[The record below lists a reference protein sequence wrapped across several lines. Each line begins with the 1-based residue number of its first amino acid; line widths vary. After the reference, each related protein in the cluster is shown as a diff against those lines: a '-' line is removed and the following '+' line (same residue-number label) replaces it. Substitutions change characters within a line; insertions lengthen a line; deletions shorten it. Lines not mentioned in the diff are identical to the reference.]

1 MRRWADVGRAN
12 NSYYRAISTPVVDEL
27 SSRFMHRRTVLLWM
41 IALAVAFAAGFFVN
55 RYLSPVYRAHDI
67 AGIGSGLGHDHA
79 HVETTY
85 VCPMHPQIISD
96 KPGTCPICGMAL
108 VPVKPAGAEAETGAD
123 GEPAVRIAPEVVN
136 NLGVK
141 IAPVARTTLMRRIE
155 TPGFVQQIEP
165 GQHARVQAPFEAR
178 VATLYSKPGQW
189 LEQGKPLATLE
200 SETLRTAERAHIALL
215 DVGAPIEAKQPDST
229 PPAAA
234 EADHGMMT
242 LEESRAQLA
251 RLGLSGEDIRQLEQQ
266 RMPSSK
272 LTLYAPYPGMITNLQ
287 VAAGDSVKSGA
298 VLFDLGGLARAS
310 VLANAFQRDAA
321 WIQSGQ
327 PVEVRLP
334 HVSSQVWSG
343 VVNQAAVS
351 IDPSSQNIGVKL
363 SFTAPAHL
371 LKSAMYVVATIQ
383 GDAHRGVLAVPQEA
397 LIRTESEDRVIVA
410 LGDGRFKPVRVR
422 IGIETGGQVEILS
435 GLREGDKVVVTA
447 QFLIDSESN
456 LQASFRR
463 MTAH

>member
-1 MRRWADVGRAN
+1 
-12 NSYYRAISTPVVDEL
+12 
-27 SSRFMHRRTVLLWM
+27 MHHRTVLLWT
-41 IALAVAFAAGFFVN
+41 IALAVAFAAGFVVN
-55 RYLSPVYRAHDI
+55 RYLSPVYRASDI
-67 AGIGSGLGHDHA
+67 AGVSSGSGHDHA
-79 HVETTY
+79 HAEATY

-108 VPVKPAGAEAETGAD
+108 VPVKPAGAETETNAD

-165 GQHARVQAPFEAR
+165 AKHVRVQAPFEAR
-178 VATLYSKPGQW
+178 IAALYFKPGQW
-189 LEQGKPLATLE
+189 LESGKPLATLE
-200 SETLRTAERAHIALL
+200 SETLRAAEQAHVALL
-215 DVGAPIEAKQPDST
+215 EKGAPMETKSPDSASET
-229 PPAAA
+229 AAA
-234 EADHGMMT
+234 ASKVEPMT
-242 LEESRAQLA
+242 IVEESRQRLT
-251 RLGLSGEDIRQLEQQ
+251 RLGLSTEDILQLE
-266 RMPSSK
+266 RKRVATSK
-272 LTLYAPYPGMITNLQ
+272 LTLYAPYPGVITNLQ

-334 HVSSQVWSG
+334 HVSSQTWSG

-371 LKSAMYVVATIQ
+371 LKSAMYVVATIH

-410 LGDGRFKPVRVR
+410 LGDGRFRPVRVR
-422 IGIETGGQVEILS
+422 VGIETGGMAEILS
-435 GLREGDKVVVTA
+435 GLREGDKVVVSA

>member
-1 MRRWADVGRAN
+1 
-12 NSYYRAISTPVVDEL
+12 
-27 SSRFMHRRTVLLWM
+27 MHRRTVLLWM
-41 IALAVAFAAGFFVN
+41 IALAVAFAAGVVVN
-55 RYLSPVYRAHDI
+55 RYLSPVYHAPDI
-67 AGIGSGLGHDHA
+67 AGVGSGHA
-79 HVETTY
+79 HADTSY

-165 GQHARVQAPFEAR
+165 ARHARVQAPFEAR
-178 VATLYSKPGQW
+178 IAALYFKPGQW

-200 SETLRTAERAHIALL
+200 SETLRAAEQSHVALL
-215 DVGAPIEAKQPDST
+215 EKGAPMEAKSPDSVSET
-229 PPAAA
+229 AAA
-234 EADHGMMT
+234 ASKAEPMT
-242 LEESRAQLA
+242 IVEESRQRLT
-251 RLGLSGEDIRQLEQQ
+251 RLGLSTEDILQLEQK
-266 RMPSSK
+266 RVASSK

-334 HVSSQVWSG
+334 HVSSQTWSG

-371 LKSAMYVVATIQ
+371 LKSAMYVVATIH

-422 IGIETGGQVEILS
+422 VGIETGGQAEILS
-435 GLREGDKVVVTA
+435 GLREGDKVVVSA

>member
-1 MRRWADVGRAN
+1 VFLWLFVF
-12 NSYYRAISTPVVDEL
+12 AIG
-27 SSRFMHRRTVLLWM
+27 
-41 IALAVAFAAGFFVN
+41 FAGGFVVN
-55 RYLSPVYRAHDI
+55 RYLSPVNRAPEI
-67 AGIGSGLGHDHA
+67 AGVGSGHDHA
-79 HVETTY
+79 HADTSY

-108 VPVKPAGAEAETGAD
+108 VPVKPAGADAGMGAD
-123 GEPAVRIAPEVVN
+123 GGSAVQIEPEVIN

-141 IAPVARTTLMRRIE
+141 IAPVTRTTLMRRIE

-165 GQHARVQAPFEAR
+165 AQHVRVLAPFEAN
-178 VATLYSKPGQW
+178 VAALHFKPGQW
-189 LEQGKPLATLE
+189 LEPGKPLVTLE
-200 SETLRTAERAHIALL
+200 SEALRVAEEAHIVLL
-215 DVGAPIEAKQPDST
+215 KEGAPMEAKQSDSM
-229 PPAAA
+229 PPATPEA
-234 EADHGMMT
+234 EHGMT
-242 LEESRAQLA
+242 SLETSRERLTH
-251 RLGLSGEDIRQLEQQ
+251 LGLSGEDIRQLEQK
-266 RMPSSK
+266 RVASSK
-272 LTLYAPYPGMITNLQ
+272 LTLYAPYPGTITNLQ

-298 VLFDLGGLARAS
+298 ALFGLSGMARAS

-321 WIQSGQ
+321 WIQNGQ

-334 HVSSQVWSG
+334 HVSGQTWSG

-371 LKSAMYVVATIQ
+371 LKSAMYVVATIH
-383 GDAHRGVLAVPQEA
+383 GDERRGVLAVPQEA

-435 GLREGDKVVVTA
+435 GLKEGDRVVVSA
-447 QFLIDSESN
+447 QFLLDSESS

>member
-1 MRRWADVGRAN
+1 
-12 NSYYRAISTPVVDEL
+12 
-27 SSRFMHRRTVLLWM
+27 MHRRTVLLWT
-41 IALAVAFAAGFFVN
+41 IALAVAFAAGVVVN
-55 RYLSPVYRAHDI
+55 RYLSPVYRAPDI
-67 AGIGSGLGHDHA
+67 AGVGSGSGRDHA
-79 HVETTY
+79 HADTSY

-108 VPVKPAGAEAETGAD
+108 VSVKPAGAEAGTGVD
-123 GEPAVRIAPEVVN
+123 EELTVRIAPEVVN

-165 GQHARVQAPFEAR
+165 AKHVRVQAPFEAR
-178 VATLYSKPGQW
+178 IAALYFKPGQW
-189 LEQGKPLATLE
+189 LEEGKPLVTLE
-200 SETLRTAERAHIALL
+200 SEALRTAGQAHVALL
-215 DVGAPIEAKQPDST
+215 EEGEPAATKSPDAAAT
-229 PPAAA
+229 AAA
-234 EADHGMMT
+234 EEPRRFT
-242 LEESRAQLA
+242 LEQSRAQLA
-251 RLGLSGEDIRQLEQQ
+251 RLGLSSEDIRQLEQK
-266 RMPSSK
+266 RVASSK
-272 LTLYAPYPGMITNLQ
+272 LTLRAPYDGTVTNLQ
-287 VAAGDSVKSGA
+287 VAAGDAVKSGA
-298 VLFDLGGLARAS
+298 ALFELGGLARAT

-321 WIQSGQ
+321 WIQTGQ

-334 HVSSQVWSG
+334 HVSNQTWSG

-351 IDPSSQNIGVKL
+351 IDPSSQNIGVRL

-371 LKSAMYVVATIQ
+371 LKSAMYVVATIH
-383 GDAHRGVLAVPQEA
+383 GDARRGVLAVPQEA

-422 IGIETGGQVEILS
+422 IGIETGGQAEILS
-435 GLREGDKVVVTA
+435 GLREGDKVVVSA

>member
-1 MRRWADVGRAN
+1 
-12 NSYYRAISTPVVDEL
+12 
-27 SSRFMHRRTVLLWM
+27 MHRRTVLLWM
-41 IALAVAFAAGFFVN
+41 IALAVAFAAGFVVN
-55 RYLSPVYRAHDI
+55 RYLSPVYRAPDI
-67 AGIGSGLGHDHA
+67 AGVGSGSGHDHA
-79 HVETTY
+79 HAETTY

-108 VPVKPAGAEAETGAD
+108 VPVKPAGAEAELGAD
-123 GEPAVRIAPEVVN
+123 EEPTVRIAPEVVN

-141 IAPVARTTLMRRIE
+141 IAPVVRTTLMRRIE

-165 GQHARVQAPFEAR
+165 ARHARVQAPFEAK
-178 VATLYSKPGQW
+178 VAALYSKPGQW

-200 SETLRTAERAHIALL
+200 SEALRTAEQSHVSLL
-215 DVGAPIEAKQPDST
+215 EKGAPLESKSPDSASET
-229 PPAAA
+229 AA
-234 EADHGMMT
+234 ETSKAEPMT
-242 LEESRAQLA
+242 LEESRQRLT
-251 RLGLSGEDIRQLEQQ
+251 RLGLSTEDILQLEQK
-266 RMPSSK
+266 RVASSK

-371 LKSAMYVVATIQ
+371 LKSAMYVVAMIH

-410 LGDGRFKPVRVR
+410 LGNGRFKPVRVR

-463 MTAH
+463 MTAR